1 MAAKD
6 TGVKHNLD
14 GHLRGGISNEEI
26 DAFAAEWQSFP
37 EMKERLFR
45 ELRQGFSALK
55 VSPADVAP
63 MLEASESAAKIREE
77 LAESFGKWKDL
88 ARSYI
93 TQDIGRKP
101 KATIEL
107 LGTAMLTDSGFVSA
121 VIDPYDVYGALM
133 DYINETMRDDLYIL
147 NSDGWLAGREIVVA
161 RQTRNAK
168 EWDGLLVPK
177 AVVANRFFPDL
188 VEKARVAAEKAEA
201 AEAAYDC
208 FIAEETDKG
217 QDSDIL
223 EQNGDEWKVVSDKE
237 LKKLA
242 SQSDA
247 AKNCLALKKAKT
259 DAAAAEKSA
268 SKALDEATEKK
279 YPLLTEEEIQSMLFD
294 DKWFAALRTSVLSI
308 FDASLRK
315 FATALATLA
324 ERYAHSL
331 GELEANL
338 AASQDEVH
346 AVLREM
352 GFNW

>member
-1 MAAKD
+1 MN
-6 TGVKHNLD
+6 TV
-14 GHLRGGISNEEI
+14 
-26 DAFAAEWQSFP
+26 
-37 EMKERLFR
+37 
-45 ELRQGFSALK
+45 
-55 VSPADVAP
+55 
-63 MLEASESAAKIREE
+63 
-77 LAESFGKWKDL
+77 
-88 ARSYI
+88 
-93 TQDIGRKP
+93 
-101 KATIEL
+101 L
-107 LGTAMLTDSGFVSA
+107 LGNIVALIGAAIMVLIGFLKTKKQILTAQCFQYVALSVSNAILGAFTGITANVVGIARNLFCMKKEFTVPWKIAFIA
-121 VIDPYDVYGALM
+121 VQLAL
-133 DYINETMRDDLYIL
+133 LL
-147 NSDGWLAGREIVVA
+147 AFNSDGWLAGREIVVA

-237 LKKLA
+237 LKKLS
-242 SQSDA
+242 SQSDT

-279 YPLLTEEEIQSMLFD
+279 YPLLTEEEIRSMLFD